1 MEVFHSIKDLVA
13 TRGSG
18 YSNLLV
24 RRPMQITVF
33 CIGFAVLL
41 MFLICNYPS
50 PFRISTISN
59 YFNGVSTKEKHE
71 SRLESILRNASME
84 NNTVIITNL
93 NDAWAEPGSIFDV
106 FRESFRIGNETQRF
120 LNHLVVINWDQKA
133 QVRCQA
139 VHPHCYQIE
148 SKSENATSKE
158 AFFMTKD
165 YLHIVWK
172 KIEFLGLVL
181 QLGYSFIFTDTDV
194 MWLRNPFKH
203 FQEDAD
209 FQTSCDYFTG
219 NSSDMNNA
227 PNTGFSYVKSNEK
240 TIWLYKFWFNSSK
253 LYPNLHD
260 QDAFNMIKIHPNISS
275 MNLKIRFLSTTYFGG
290 FCRPSDDFNQ
300 VCTMHANC
308 CVGLDNK
315 VNDLKILLQDWKN
328 YMALPQIEKQQSHRS
343 WTVPQ
348 LCRTSFQRMHQRHNK
363 R

>member
-59 YFNGVSTKEKHE
+59 YFNGVSTKA
-71 SRLESILRNASME
+71 I
-84 NNTVIITNL
+84 IITNL

-133 QVRCQA
+133 Q
-139 VHPHCYQIE
+139 
-148 SKSENATSKE
+148 
-158 AFFMTKD
+158 
-165 YLHIVWK
+165 
-172 KIEFLGLVL
+172 
-181 QLGYSFIFTDTDV
+181 DTDV